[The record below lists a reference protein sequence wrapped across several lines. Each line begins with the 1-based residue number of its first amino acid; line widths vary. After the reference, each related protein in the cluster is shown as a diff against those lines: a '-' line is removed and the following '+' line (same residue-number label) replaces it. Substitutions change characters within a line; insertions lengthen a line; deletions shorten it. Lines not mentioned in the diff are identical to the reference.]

1 MLSKLTQS
9 SAPAAPA
16 RCLPPRVAL
25 ASGRTIPAMLSGA
38 EDALAV
44 VHEHILACTACPLHA
59 RRTQAVPGTG
69 PATARIM
76 AVGEGP
82 GETEDRLGK
91 PFVGAAGNVLTRL
104 LGSIGLSRDDI
115 YITNVVK
122 CRPPGNR
129 DPEPAEMEACAHF
142 LDAQIE
148 IIRPDVIL
156 VLGRHALTRL
166 LPGSGG
172 ITQLHGRRVN
182 RGGRLYVPLYHP
194 AAALYNGALM
204 RTLEED
210 MLRVRGYLDDA
221 EAERRRG
228 AAGPSLATQGA
239 GPEAPAHD
247 QLNLFE

>member
-1 MLSKLTQS
+1 
-9 SAPAAPA
+9 
-16 RCLPPRVAL
+16 
-25 ASGRTIPAMLSGA
+25 MLSGA

-44 VHEHILACTACPLHA
+44 VHEHILVCTACPLHA

-69 PATARIM
+69 PASARIM

-91 PFVGAAGNVLTRL
+91 PFVGAAGSLLTRL
-104 LGSIGLSRDDI
+104 VEGIGLRRDEI

-129 DPEPAEMEACAHF
+129 DPEPAEIEACSPY

-156 VLGRHALTRL
+156 VLGRHALGRL
-166 LPGSGG
+166 LPGAGG
-172 ITQLHGRRVN
+172 ISQLHGRKVV
-182 RGGRLYVPLYHP
+182 RGDRLYVPLYHP
-194 AAALYNGALM
+194 AAALYNQGLM

-210 MLRVRGYLDDA
+210 MLKVRGYLDAA
-221 EAERRRG
+221 EEARRRG
-228 AAGPSLATQGA
+228 VAVAGPAEGGAPA
-239 GPEAPAHD
+239 GPAREGAAAAPAGHD
-247 QLNLFE
+247 QLSLFD